1 MENREIEAIVRAV
14 VEKAAGRQN
23 PESGPEAGHPP
34 AAGRTG
40 TAEACGPEGDNA
52 LWAAD
57 PDHGAAMP
65 SGDGKPVPANGGL
78 VRVSMPLAKAVEL
91 IGKIEAKAA
100 EWDMRVVTAV
110 SDAAGRPVAVHCMDG
125 AYIGSFDVAL
135 NKTYTSIAFQMSTA
149 RLGSLSGPGGSLY
162 GIQFTNNG
170 RIVIFGGGE
179 VLRRGEVIVGALGVS
194 GGSAEQDTALA
205 AYGKSIFAE
214 LE

>member
-23 PESGPEAGHPP
+23 PESAPEAGHPP

-40 TAEACGPEGDNA
+40 TAEACGPDGDYA
-52 LWAAD
+52 PGAAG
-57 PDHGAAMP
+57 PGHGAAMP

>member
-23 PESGPEAGHPP
+23 PESAPEAGHPP

-40 TAEACGPEGDNA
+40 TAEACGPDGDYA
-52 LWAAD
+52 PGAAG
-57 PDHGAAMP
+57 PGHGAAMP

-91 IGKIEAKAA
+91 IGKIEARAA